1 MATAHDIYDSA
12 PIGSVIRFTDGQ
24 EKPPA
29 RFKQKVR
36 AWEKRNAS
44 GTLTEKHAP
53 GKWTA
58 AHFVLTNDFGWLTV
72 SEIHDLDSRLRFEV
86 ISMPPAESPV
96 HNPAEPTEQTTSA

>member
-1 MATAHDIYDSA
+1 MATAQDIYDSA

-44 GTLTEKHAP
+44 GWPPKSAP
-53 GKWTA
+53 GWPGCSTSSTSQA
-58 AHFVLTNDFGWLTV
+58 SACTNAITTGSSAHF
-72 SEIHDLDSRLRFEV
+72 EIYA
-86 ISMPPAESPV
+86 I
-96 HNPAEPTEQTTSA
+96 